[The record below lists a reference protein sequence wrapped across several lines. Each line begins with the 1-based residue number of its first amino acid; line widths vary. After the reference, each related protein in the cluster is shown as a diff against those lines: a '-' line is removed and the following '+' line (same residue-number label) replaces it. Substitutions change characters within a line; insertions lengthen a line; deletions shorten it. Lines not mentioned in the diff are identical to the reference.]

1 MLFLVFPMIILPCHK
16 SENNLFLLIHF
27 SYRNCSFKV
36 KSKTLSLI
44 ISWCEKRAIEML
56 KKDFTPFL
64 KIFLS
69 RLLIKTICNVGFCGL
84 FGYIKHSSFIDL
96 IITKWP
102 ALKISALVKKGFQIA
117 SWSYNL
123 IIWEKCRPQFWELSN
138 YKHYSVHTGPKS
150 ENLIRFLKRS
160 LLPYQMQFSL
170 ASQ

>member
-1 MLFLVFPMIILPCHK
+1 
-16 SENNLFLLIHF
+16 
-27 SYRNCSFKV
+27 
-36 KSKTLSLI
+36 
-44 ISWCEKRAIEML
+44 ML

-117 SWSYNL
+117 S
-123 IIWEKCRPQFWELSN
+123 
-138 YKHYSVHTGPKS
+138 
-150 ENLIRFLKRS
+150 
-160 LLPYQMQFSL
+160 
-170 ASQ
+170 

>member
-1 MLFLVFPMIILPCHK
+1 MNAPTKGSVRHSIAMLIKLYSSLFDKECKLCNYECPTKVLCPFLLFLVFPMIILPCHK

-56 KKDFTPFL
+56 KKIFTPFL
-64 KIFLS
+64 KNFPSLVY
-69 RLLIKTICNVGFCGL
+69 LLRENVNVGFCGL

-102 ALKISALVKKGFQIA
+102 ALKISALV
-117 SWSYNL
+117 
-123 IIWEKCRPQFWELSN
+123 
-138 YKHYSVHTGPKS
+138 
-150 ENLIRFLKRS
+150 
-160 LLPYQMQFSL
+160 
-170 ASQ
+170 